1 MKLVVAGCSFSDY
14 MEKNSYTYGEQ
25 LAAFLGRKYV
35 HEGAGSGSNWRIWRT
50 VGNMVY
56 NSTLDVNDILIVQ
69 YTNTER
75 QEFWSQYS
83 PDKPIIINGKK
94 RRPLR
99 EEGPED
105 GSIIRYKMKAH
116 TWLNKP
122 YPKEGKFVKQY
133 EERHVSEEFS
143 KQQFTA
149 HHTMFM
155 SMLRDKKIKTVFLRS
170 RINPFFELDQDH
182 EFNSYKEADE
192 DLFNEAHY
200 YEEDDSSHLNDK
212 GHYNLAR
219 KLNTHIREL
228 GWK

>member
-116 TWLNKP
+116 T
-122 YPKEGKFVKQY
+122 FQ
-133 EERHVSEEFS
+133 
-143 KQQFTA
+143 
-149 HHTMFM
+149 
-155 SMLRDKKIKTVFLRS
+155 
-170 RINPFFELDQDH
+170 
-182 EFNSYKEADE
+182 
-192 DLFNEAHY
+192 
-200 YEEDDSSHLNDK
+200 
-212 GHYNLAR
+212 
-219 KLNTHIREL
+219 
-228 GWK
+228 